1 MGEWEEVDG
10 FPGRKAPVGGMAYYI
25 TPPSSLSN
33 VFMDP
38 YHSVFY
44 LAFVMMGCAIF
55 SKAWMEVSGA
65 SSQVIIPIE
74 EPFLTLQWFLS
85 LDTDITSGSMAIVIV
100 GLRRMVCPL
109 PLFGLYRSGC
119 EVLRWI
125 NGRVPGEL
133 MFVSI
138 RAVGRTCCSG
148 IERIKM
154 LTL

>member
-1 MGEWEEVDG
+1 MRYMGQWEDVQG

-65 SSQVIIPIE
+65 SSQVVYPTDE
-74 EPFLTLQWFLS
+74 LFLTLIS
-85 LDTDITSGSMAIVIV
+85 APRH
-100 GLRRMVCPL
+100 GLP
-109 PLFGLYRSGC
+109 
-119 EVLRWI
+119 
-125 NGRVPGEL
+125 VP
-133 MFVSI
+133 
-138 RAVGRTCCSG
+138 
-148 IERIKM
+148 
-154 LTL
+154 